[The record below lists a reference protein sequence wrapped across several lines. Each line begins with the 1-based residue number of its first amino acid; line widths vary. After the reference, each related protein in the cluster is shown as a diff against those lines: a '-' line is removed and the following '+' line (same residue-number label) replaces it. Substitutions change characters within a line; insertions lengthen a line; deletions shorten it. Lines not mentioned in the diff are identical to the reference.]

1 MYLCEHME
9 EHYSDLYFG
18 DFSSEINLKS
28 IAYNVKHI
36 LYPRKDENRT
46 LLVLNIMQFIHPK
59 KT

>member
-1 MYLCEHME
+1 ME
-9 EHYSDLYFG
+9 ERYSDSFFLV

-28 IAYNVKHI
+28 IVVKNI

-59 KT
+59 KTL